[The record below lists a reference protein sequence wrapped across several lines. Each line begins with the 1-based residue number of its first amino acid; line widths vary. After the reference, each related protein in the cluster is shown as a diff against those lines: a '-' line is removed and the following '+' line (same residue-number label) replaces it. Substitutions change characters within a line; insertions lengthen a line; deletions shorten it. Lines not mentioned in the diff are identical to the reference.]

1 MKNLKRV
8 LALVIALVF
17 VMGTVAFA
25 DTTTTTEEPAA
36 YAKAQDLLG
45 QLNIMVGD
53 ENGNFNADKTITK
66 GEAARIIYS
75 LMVEMGGTLPG
86 VDTVFSDVT
95 SLYWGSGYIN
105 ALNGASVN
113 GAPVIN
119 GTGDG
124 TFAPTKAL
132 SYDEI
137 NTMLAIVLG
146 YQPYAVKQGGYPF
159 GYRSSASKAKLY
171 DNTFGT
177 VTYGGAKEITRGE
190 VAILVANTLIA
201 EVMQPTGYSDDG
213 TNYNFIANSK
223 FAEENCGLKYLE
235 GVVSTSGSNYTV
247 GTSAA
252 MAAGTSKAKDAVG
265 LNAIAFAKGTTLKAV
280 VVTGVRASLAST
292 TNRAKFDL
300 ETAGKVKVNGTEYTI
315 ADKAKVT
322 VNNVIVTVD
331 QLKEIL
337 KDDNSNFKASV
348 YGEAKNVN
356 EIAVELSSVAKITNI
371 YKGTGTIVAD
381 VDSKAGTKAAK
392 FFTIADKKDTLTID
406 GDAATVADAAKDM
419 ILKVSPIVANG
430 AITAYSNLTV
440 VDNKLVDVS
449 AMGKNSAGSYYI
461 DGTYYALNKAFAKD
475 ADISFGKPGTFTL
488 DFNNKI
494 VAFTPAP
501 EAATDEYL
509 GYITYYGELSGRND
523 GKITFDMVIDGKT
536 QSFNTTDTV
545 STEVKNNPST
555 AEAKTVAD
563 VLYKQFHDDQT
574 FDKENVEENRIAS
587 IKLDKDSNP
596 TGIKFVAG
604 AKQASAQYSKTY
616 NKIGNVYLSSTS
628 KVYTINA
635 AGKIV
640 EKELSYLSDKATYE
654 NVIVLKNYAG
664 KEIGI
669 IIAGNAIAENPVK
682 YALAVDNYTQKYEE
696 DNVLYTY
703 VDVMVAGEA
712 VTLKAKG
719 ENLTGIAKGDYFS
732 YKLDANGLATE
743 VTEGKAFKDGFT
755 LDKAAASIS
764 VKGTKFSYS
773 EKTSG
778 FAVILAK
785 NGVQLTYTT
794 EDMSNSVA
802 KPEGVTFDLS
812 NNTPVYIY
820 NVATNEVIPSTV
832 EDAIVAS
839 EIVEKD
845 GKISAAIYNTM
856 YVNINAKGEIIEIV
870 YYMNL

>member
-300 ETAGKVKVNGTEYTI
+300 ETQGKVKVNGTEYTI

-371 YKGTGTIVAD
+371 YKATGTIVAD
-381 VDSKAGTKAAK
+381 VDSKAGTKSAQ
-392 FFTIADKKDTLTID
+392 FFTVADKKDTLTID
-406 GDAATVADAAKDM
+406 GAAGTIADAANGM
-419 ILKVSPIVANG
+419 ILKVSPIIANG
-430 AITAYSNLTV
+430 AISAYSNLTV
-440 VDNKLVDVS
+440 VDNKLTDVA

-461 DGTYYALNKAFAKD
+461 DGTYYALNTAF
-475 ADISFGKPGTFTL
+475 ISEIAFGKTGTFTL

-494 VAFTPAP
+494 VAFTPVA
-501 EAATDEYL
+501 EAATDEIL
-509 GYITYYGELSGRND
+509 GYVTYYGELSGRNA
-523 GKITFDMVIDGKT
+523 GKVTFDMVIDGKT
-536 QSFNTTDTV
+536 VSFNTTDKLGV
-545 STEVKNNPST
+545 LPSSDDT
-555 AEAKTVAD
+555 YAEPKTVAEK
-563 VLYKQFHDDQT
+563 LYNQFHTDND
-574 FDKENVEENRIAS
+574 FDTTKVESYRIAS
-587 IKLDKDSNP
+587 IKVDKDNNP
-596 TGIKFVAG
+596 TDIKFVASD
-604 AKQASAQYSKTY
+604 KQATAEYSKTY
-616 NKIGNVYLSSTS
+616 NKLGNVYLSSTS
-628 KVYTINA
+628 KVYTIDA

-640 EKELSYLSDKATYE
+640 EKELSYLTDKATYK
-654 NVIVLKNYAG
+654 NVYTLKNFAN
-664 KEIGI
+664 KEIGV
-669 IIAGNAIAENPVK
+669 IIAGDATVENPEK
-682 YALAVDNYTQKYEE
+682 FALAVDNYTQKYE

-703 VDVMVAGEA
+703 IDVMVAGEA
-712 VTLKAKG
+712 VTLKGTDAK
-719 ENLTGIAKGDYFS
+719 LTGIAKGDYFS
-732 YKLDANGLATE
+732 YKLNAKGLANIE
-743 VTEGKAFKDGFT
+743 KAGLAFADGFNY
-755 LDKAAASIS
+755 DASKLAIS
-764 VKGTKFSYS
+764 VKGTAFDKAN
-773 EKTSG
+773 KTSG
-778 FAVILAK
+778 FATILAK
-785 NGVQLTYTT
+785 DGVKLTYTT
-794 EDMSNSVA
+794 TAMSNETNIA
-802 KPEGVTFDLS
+802 AGTTFDIS
-812 NNTPVYIY
+812 NNVRVYIY
-820 NVATNEVIPSTV
+820 NVSTNEVIPSTV
-832 EDAIVAS
+832 ENAIVPS
-839 EIVEKD
+839 TIVVKD
-845 GKISAAIYNTM
+845 SKITNAVYNAM
-856 YVNINAKGEIIEIV
+856 YVNLDTKGEVVEIV
-870 YYMNL
+870 YYMNLK